1 MKNKLIYALLFAVV
15 IIAACSEEFTES
27 KTFGSLS
34 DDQLANAQGIDLK
47 LIAAYSALDGLT
59 NTPGAEWGK
68 TGDNWWFDVLS
79 DDAHKGSTDG
89 DQADLFLLETYDWSS
104 ANPYIQTK
112 WRSLYASVNRANAV
126 IDLISKVPEGDFSQ
140 QLAEARFLRGIF
152 NFDLQKMWG
161 NVAYISEENFAN
173 QEFNQPNSGA
183 IWDKIEADFQYAAD
197 NLPNSQAD
205 VGRPTSWTAKA
216 FLGKTYLYQAKYGD
230 ALTTLK
236 DVINNGPYSLL
247 PEFVDNF
254 RLAGENGAESVF
266 AIQFTA
272 DEGQSFNGNRGAT
285 LNFPGGGPIGSCCG
299 FLQPTQDL
307 VNAYQTDA
315 NGLPL
320 LDTFNQTDVTSDY
333 GVLSSESFTPFA
345 GRLDPRL
352 DYTVGRRDI
361 DFNGWGKMIG
371 KDWIR
376 ADFVDISGP
385 YLTKKNFYYQGED
398 ANRGTGGWGQ
408 QRSGINYHIM
418 RYSDVLLMAAE
429 AAVEEND
436 LSLALDYVNQVR
448 NRAKNMTYVK
458 NEAGT
463 ADAANYEIEP
473 YASFANQDFARK
485 AVRFERRLELAT
497 EAHRYFDLRRWG
509 VAADVMTAYF
519 DNESRVITSF
529 TGKSKPYSDPKN
541 NLLPIP
547 LNAIDLSG
555 NVLTQNPGY

>member
-1 MKNKLIYALLFAVV
+1 MKNKLIYSLVFVAF
-15 IIAACSEEFTES
+15 IFAACNEEFTES
-27 KTFGSLS
+27 KAFGSLS
-34 DDQLANAQGIDLK
+34 DEQLANAQGIDLK

-59 NTPGAEWGK
+59 NTPGADWHK
-68 TGDNWWFDVLS
+68 TGDNWWFDVMS

-89 DQADLFLLETYDWSS
+89 DQADLFLLETYDWSTT
-104 ANPYIQTK
+104 NPYIQNK
-112 WRSLYASVNRANAV
+112 WRALYASVNRANAV
-126 IDLISKVPEGDFSQ
+126 IDLIGKVTDGDFSQ
-140 QLAEARFLRGIF
+140 QLAEARFLRALF
-152 NFDLQKMWG
+152 NFDLQKIWG

-173 QEFNQPNSGA
+173 KEFNQPNEGA
-183 IWDKIEADFQYAAD
+183 IWEKIEEDLKFAAD
-197 NLPNSQAD
+197 NLPNSQSN

-216 FLGKTYLYQAKYGD
+216 FLGKALLFQGKNAT
-230 ALTTLK
+230 ALTTLN

-247 PEFVDNF
+247 SEFVDNF
-254 RLAGENGAESVF
+254 RLAGENGTESVF

-272 DEGQSFNGNRGAT
+272 DAGQSFNGNRGST
-285 LNFPGGGPIGSCCG
+285 LNFPGGGPIASCCG

-320 LDTFNQTDVTSDY
+320 LDTFNETDVTSDY
-333 GVLSSESFTPFA
+333 GINSDESFTPFA

-361 DFNGWGKMIG
+361 DFNGWGKMVG

-376 ADFVDISGP
+376 ASFADISGP

-418 RYSDVLLMAAE
+418 RYADVLLMAAE
-429 AAVEEND
+429 AAVEEDD
-436 LSLALDYVNQVR
+436 LPTALKYVNLVR

-463 ADAANYEIEP
+463 ANAANYAIEP
-473 YASFANQDFARK
+473 YTSFADQTFARK
-485 AVRFERRLELAT
+485 AVRMERRLELAT
-497 EAHRYFDLRRWG
+497 EAHRLFDLRRWDN
-509 VAADVMTAYF
+509 AAQVMTDYSG
-519 DNESRVITSF
+519 NEARVISSF
-529 TGKSKPYSDPKN
+529 TGKQKAYESKH
-541 NLLPIP
+541 NLCPIP

-555 NVLTQNPGY
+555 GVLKQNPGY